1 MKKNTNIFGTSVKTK
16 QKVKAEIKR
25 INEKRINEGKQEL
38 TEKQRKRITEKIV
51 KQEKRKRNIKAIL
64 VSLGILTGGVVLLN
78 PANEPETK
86 PTIETTIDETKTTS
100 DAKEEFTQSMKVK
113 TYNQI
118 LEDIANEYN
127 EKYGTKLSPTDITY
141 IKSNPQYLTID
152 EDGTYVQDYRQ
163 SGENNEY
170 IYDNIKDVYVF
181 INKKDDTIISSIGKV
196 ENEVKNIDTNIVML
210 SGKQEYVESDKKIDI
225 TKGKD
230 KEQLEEMYKAMQEKS
245 KQKTQDDTQEKQ
257 VKNEERE

>member
-86 PTIETTIDETKTTS
+86 STIETTIDETKTTS

-141 IKSNPQYLTID
+141 IKSNPQFLAID
-152 EDGTYVQDYRQ
+152 NKGEYIQDYKETQ
-163 SGENNEY
+163 KYDSY
-170 IYDNIKDVYVF
+170 IQDKIKNIYVF
-181 INKKDDTIISSIGKV
+181 VNKKDNTIISSIGKV
-196 ENEVKNIDTNIVML
+196 KDEVQNIDTKIVMD
-210 SGKQEYVESDKKIDI
+210 SQRKEYISNSEKIDI
-225 TKGKD
+225 TQGKTN
-230 KEQLEEMYKAMQEKS
+230 EEIDEIYNAMEIKQQEKE
-245 KQKTQDDTQEKQ
+245 KNKETQIKYID
-257 VKNEERE
+257 NSR

>member
-141 IKSNPQYLTID
+141 IKSNPQFLAID
-152 EDGTYVQDYRQ
+152 NKGEYIQDYKETQ
-163 SGENNEY
+163 KYDSY
-170 IYDNIKDVYVF
+170 IQDKIKNIYVF
-181 INKKDDTIISSIGKV
+181 VNKKDNTIISSIGKV
-196 ENEVKNIDTNIVML
+196 KDEVQNIDTKIVMD
-210 SGKQEYVESDKKIDI
+210 SQRKEYISNSEKIDI
-225 TKGKD
+225 TQGKTN
-230 KEQLEEMYKAMQEKS
+230 EEIDEIYNVMEIKQQEKE
-245 KQKTQDDTQEKQ
+245 KNKETQIKYID
-257 VKNEERE
+257 NSR

>member
-1 MKKNTNIFGTSVKTK
+1 M
-16 QKVKAEIKR
+16 QA
-25 INEKRINEGKQEL
+25 
-38 TEKQRKRITEKIV
+38 
-51 KQEKRKRNIKAIL
+51 
-64 VSLGILTGGVVLLN
+64 
-78 PANEPETK
+78 PAVRA
-86 PTIETTIDETKTTS
+86 TTRPS
-100 DAKEEFTQSMKVK
+100 
-113 TYNQI
+113 
-118 LEDIANEYN
+118 
-127 EKYGTKLSPTDITY
+127 

>member
-1 MKKNTNIFGTSVKTK
+1 MTFKENLQT
-16 QKVKAEIKR
+16 
-25 INEKRINEGKQEL
+25 L
-38 TEKQRKRITEKIV
+38 TYSQITEEI
-51 KQEKRKRNIKAIL
+51 
-64 VSLGILTGGVVLLN
+64 
-78 PANEPETK
+78 
-86 PTIETTIDETKTTS
+86 
-100 DAKEEFTQSMKVK
+100 AK
-113 TYNQI
+113 
-118 LEDIANEYN
+118 EYN
-127 EKYGTKLSPTDITY
+127 EEYDTNLTASDISY

-230 KEQLEEMYKAMQEKS
+230 KERLEEMYKAMQEKS

>member
-1 MKKNTNIFGTSVKTK
+1 MKKNKNIFGTSVKTK

-51 KQEKRKRNIKAIL
+51 KQEKRKRNIKAVL

-86 PTIETTIDETKTTS
+86 PTIETTVDEAKTTS

-141 IKSNPQYLTID
+141 IKSNPQFLAID
-152 EDGTYVQDYRQ
+152 NNGVYVQD
-163 SGENNEY
+163 
-170 IYDNIKDVYVF
+170 
-181 INKKDDTIISSIGKV
+181 
-196 ENEVKNIDTNIVML
+196 
-210 SGKQEYVESDKKIDI
+210 
-225 TKGKD
+225 
-230 KEQLEEMYKAMQEKS
+230 
-245 KQKTQDDTQEKQ
+245 
-257 VKNEERE
+257 

>member
-118 LEDIANEYN
+118 LEDIANE
-127 EKYGTKLSPTDITY
+127 
-141 IKSNPQYLTID
+141 
-152 EDGTYVQDYRQ
+152 
-163 SGENNEY
+163 
-170 IYDNIKDVYVF
+170 
-181 INKKDDTIISSIGKV
+181 
-196 ENEVKNIDTNIVML
+196 
-210 SGKQEYVESDKKIDI
+210 
-225 TKGKD
+225 
-230 KEQLEEMYKAMQEKS
+230 
-245 KQKTQDDTQEKQ
+245 
-257 VKNEERE
+257 

>member
-1 MKKNTNIFGTSVKTK
+1 MKKNKNIFGTSVKTK

-51 KQEKRKRNIKAIL
+51 KQEKRKRNIKAVL

-86 PTIETTIDETKTTS
+86 PTIETTVDEAKTTS

-141 IKSNPQYLTID
+141 IKSNPQFLAID
-152 EDGTYVQDYRQ
+152 NNGEYVQDYKETQ
-163 SGENNEY
+163 KYDSY
-170 IYDNIKDVYVF
+170 IQDKIKNIYVF
-181 INKKDDTIISSIGKV
+181 VNKKDNTIISSIGKV
-196 ENEVKNIDTNIVML
+196 EDEVQNIDTKIVMD
-210 SGKQEYVESDKKIDI
+210 SQKKEYISNSKKIDI
-225 TKGKD
+225 TQGKTN
-230 KEQLEEMYKAMQEKS
+230 EEIDEIYNAMEIKQQEKE
-245 KQKTQDDTQEKQ
+245 KNKETQIKYID
-257 VKNEERE
+257 NSR